1 VAKKPGIKTF
11 SNCFN
16 EMKRLSGDSLSDK
29 EINEFLDEIKIKIN
43 EDKFREGEAKTEKIL
58 QEEIYNDFEYQQ
70 AFKKRE
76 IAENNIKA
84 INMYQQITDAIALSK
99 GKIDAEKGVL
109 AKLVGIQEFSTI
121 SRDSIGARQFAVEEV
136 ELNKLYHAINKV
148 SKTAWEDFSSG
159 KIDQEIKLEMTGC
172 YYWS

>member
-84 INMYQQITDAIALSK
+84 INA
-99 GKIDAEKGVL
+99 V
-109 AKLVGIQEFSTI
+109 STNN
-121 SRDSIGARQFAVEEV
+121 R
-136 ELNKLYHAINKV
+136 
-148 SKTAWEDFSSG
+148 
-159 KIDQEIKLEMTGC
+159 C
-172 YYWS
+172 YCFI